1 MIFWHCGRCV
11 SNTLLGRLKDHGV
24 PLATAFVFCAIPAL
38 VNGVNTNTTNITATV
53 SEYILSPSWP
63 ADQTSWR
70 LLEQTNNL
78 VVGIS
83 ANTNDWMTVPG
94 LSTIYS
100 TNITINHALPAEFY
114 RLVYP

>member
-1 MIFWHCGRCV
+1 
-11 SNTLLGRLKDHGV
+11 
-24 PLATAFVFCAIPAL
+24 
-38 VNGVNTNTTNITATV
+38 
-53 SEYILSPSWP
+53 
-63 ADQTSWR
+63 